1 MKSLGKISTL
11 SLCLLSAPLL
21 TPSSVF
27 AEAPSNNPAPQPVMS
42 FAPTVDKVGPSV
54 VTVYMSKTVKGM
66 DPSQMFGGNPFLR
79 QFLGNGG
86 GMPRQQRQQKEQGLG
101 SGIIV
106 SADGY
111 ILTNNHVV
119 DGADE
124 INVQL
129 GDDSKSY
136 KAKLIGTDRGTD
148 LALIKIDA
156 KGLTPIQF
164 TDSDKVKVGDVVLA
178 VGAPLGLA
186 HTVTMGIVSALGRNG
201 LQADGGASVYQDFIQ
216 TDAAINPGNSGGPLV
231 DANGRL
237 IGINSMI
244 QSLSGGNEG
253 VGFAIPANLASLVM
267 TQLKDHGKVT
277 RGYIGIGLQPITSD
291 LAAYLKL
298 DTQNGALVNEVQ
310 SGTPGDKAGLQR
322 GDVIVKLNGAEVKD
336 ASRLQLAVGE
346 MSPGTK
352 VTLSILRD
360 GQAKEVGLTLGE
372 KPDKDVADNNSPSE
386 MDHSNALDGITVDD
400 ITPEARDRFNIGD
413 DVKGAL
419 ITDIDENSAG
429 ADAGLQVGDVI
440 VEIDRQPVKSAD
452 QAIKLSDSVKK
463 GQKTLLRV
471 ITHGVSR
478 YVAVSDKND

>member
-11 SLCLLSAPLL
+11 SLCLLSTSLLAP
-21 TPSSVF
+21 SNIF
-27 AEAPSNNPAPQPVMS
+27 AETPASNNPAPQPVMS

-79 QFLGNGG
+79 QFLGNGA
-86 GMPRQQRQQKEQGLG
+86 PRQQRQKEQGLG

-136 KAKLIGTDRGTD
+136 KAKLIGTDRSTD
-148 LALIKIDA
+148 LALIKIEA

-201 LQADGGASVYQDFIQ
+201 LQADGGASTYQDFIQ

-267 TQLKDHGKVT
+267 SQLKDHGKVT
-277 RGYIGIGLQPITSD
+277 RGYIGIGLQPID
-291 LAAYLKL
+291 DGLASYLKL
-298 DTQNGALVNEVQ
+298 SSQNGALVNEVQ
-310 SGTPGDKAGLQR
+310 PGTPGDKAGLQR
-322 GDVIVKLNGAEVKD
+322 GDVIVKLNGSEVKD

-346 MSPGTK
+346 MAPGTK

-360 GQAKEVGLTLGE
+360 GQPKEISLTLGQ
-372 KPDKDVADNNSPSE
+372 KPDKDVADNDSTSA

-400 ITPEARDRFNIGD
+400 ITPETRDRFNIPAE
-413 DVKGAL
+413 VKGAI

-440 VEIDRQPVKSAD
+440 VEIDRQPVKNAD

-463 GQKTLLRV
+463 GEKALLRV

-478 YVAVSDKND
+478 YVAVSDKSE